1 MCIFLWL
8 PAKMYCFP
16 SGQPQLEFPFPLQC
30 PCSCEYFWNSS
41 ASIFRHVCAA
51 DSLSFSSAPFRALF
65 RVTGSWPM
73 HLLIF
78 QPGQIPQLGFQTQLL
93 PCCQQP
99 LLSPTLLF
107 SWLYSGTNTIGVS
120 NQSTYNLPPAT
131 HATKTLW
138 NPFKAYSS

>member
-16 SGQPQLEFPFPLQC
+16 SGQPQLEFLFPLQY
-30 PCSCEYFWNSS
+30 PCSFEYFWNSS

-51 DSLSFSSAPFRALF
+51 DSWSFSSVLLELF
-65 RVTGSWPM
+65 SGS
-73 HLLIF
+73 LV
-78 QPGQIPQLGFQTQLL
+78 LGLCTCWSSSPDKFPSWASRLSYCHAVNNL
-93 PCCQQP
+93 

-107 SWLYSGTNTIGVS
+107 SWLYSGTNMIGVS